1 MISII
6 DVGVGNFNSASNM
19 IKKLGFQVEL
29 INDYDLISKSD
40 TLILPGVGRF
50 DIFIEKIFNKKIDI
64 AINNAIMNGAKI
76 LGICVGMQVL
86 LDYSE
91 EGSAK
96 GLGLIEGD
104 VKKFDNSSNK
114 KLKIPHMGWNNVF
127 FNNSNKI
134 FDGLGVNKFY
144 FIHSYY
150 ADIKDKKNIIG
161 MTNHGYDIPA
171 VINKDRIYGV
181 QFHPEKSHQ
190 FGAKF
195 IKNFL
200 DA

>member
-134 FDGLGVNKFY
+134 FDGLGVNKF
-144 FIHSYY
+144 ILS
-150 ADIKDKKNIIG
+150 
-161 MTNHGYDIPA
+161 IP
-171 VINKDRIYGV
+171 IM
-181 QFHPEKSHQ
+181 
-190 FGAKF
+190 
-195 IKNFL
+195 L
-200 DA
+200 T